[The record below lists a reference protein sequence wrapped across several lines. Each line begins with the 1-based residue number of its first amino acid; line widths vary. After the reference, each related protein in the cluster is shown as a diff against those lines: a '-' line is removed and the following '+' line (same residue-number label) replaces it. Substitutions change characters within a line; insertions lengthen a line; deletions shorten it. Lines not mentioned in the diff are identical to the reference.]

1 MRSKIFKISVCLI
14 VGLVFVA
21 CGSNPDDS
29 KDSKSSSPKS
39 EVKKTGNNSSDKYKC
54 KDNDQVGDLKFS
66 SEASGDLAKIVSTN
80 SIGDSLNC
88 TDDISWKFEGGTP
101 GIQVMYTKVN
111 DTSEIDDVFSEAE
124 AVVSVVFSNVT
135 PNTLNSIKMMKNHP
149 FITAKE
155 KIADFEGTSQ
165 WLIALKS
172 ERKFEVSL
180 EQNELSLTFR

>member
-1 MRSKIFKISVCLI
+1 
-14 VGLVFVA
+14 
-21 CGSNPDDS
+21 
-29 KDSKSSSPKS
+29 
-39 EVKKTGNNSSDKYKC
+39 
-54 KDNDQVGDLKFS
+54 
-66 SEASGDLAKIVSTN
+66 
-80 SIGDSLNC
+80 
-88 TDDISWKFEGGTP
+88 
-101 GIQVMYTKVN
+101 MYTKVN

-149 FITAKE
+149 FNTAKE